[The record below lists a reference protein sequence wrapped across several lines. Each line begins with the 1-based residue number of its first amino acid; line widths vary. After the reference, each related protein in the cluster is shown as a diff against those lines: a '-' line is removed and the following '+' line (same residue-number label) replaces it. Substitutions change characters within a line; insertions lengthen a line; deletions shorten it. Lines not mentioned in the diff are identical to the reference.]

1 MSGSK
6 NAPAFGLKSIFS
18 VGGLILVLAI
28 LVLINIIFSRIN
40 FRWDM
45 TEDKLYS
52 LSDGTKKILTE
63 MKQDVVIKFFYTSDN
78 ENTPVHI
85 KNYAKRVED
94 FLSEYENFS
103 NGKVKV
109 EVLNPKPDSEEEEWA
124 NKYGIEGNNM
134 PMGDKIYF
142 GLAAMAADQEEAI
155 PMLDPTREEQ
165 LEYDVTRMI
174 SRVQSPKKQKI
185 GIISALPV
193 FGQPPQGY
201 MPQPQAMQPWL
212 LVDEL
217 KKSYDVSQINI
228 NETSIEDDI
237 DVLVAIHPKG
247 LSDGLQYVI
256 DQYVLKGGN
265 LVVFADPFSISDPV
279 QGQQPRSSS
288 LKKLFTAWGV
298 DFDESKVVIDFDYPT
313 RLRTQNNEVEENPMW
328 LSAQNQAF
336 NSDNIIT
343 GQLESVL
350 MPVAGS
356 IKKASD
362 SKYEYESLIQSS
374 ANSSLTDA
382 FRARFGG
389 AKQFRRDFKASVDKY
404 DLAVRVRGKFKTAFP
419 GGKPKAE
426 PKPEDDLDKSD
437 TKKEPDTKH
446 LAEGKV
452 TSTIIIV
459 SDADMLSDNYYVS
472 RQNFLGFKIA
482 RVFNDN
488 LNFLLN
494 ASEMLTGS
502 EALISIRSRGKFE
515 RPFTKVQEL
524 EKKAQARWLAR
535 EQELTRKVEETNQKL
550 RQFEQQK
557 DASQEVIIS
566 EKQEAE
572 IKKFQEEKRR
582 INKDLKEVRRN
593 LRADIEKLGAA
604 VKFINI
610 FLMVFIVAVSG
621 SFYALYR
628 RKKMS

>member
-6 NAPAFGLKSIFS
+6 NTSAAGLKSVFS
-18 VGGLILVLAI
+18 AGGLILVLAI
-28 LVLINIIFSRIN
+28 LVLINIIFSRVN
-40 FRWDM
+40 FRWDL
-45 TEDKLYS
+45 TQDKLYS
-52 LSDGTKKILTE
+52 LSEGTKKILTDL
-63 MKQDVVIKFFYTSDN
+63 KQDVVIKFFYTSDN

-94 FLSEYENFS
+94 FLSEYENYS
-103 NGKVKV
+103 NGKVKI
-109 EVLNPKPDSEEEEWA
+109 EVLNPKPDSQEEDWA
-124 NKYGIEGNNM
+124 NQYGIEGNNM
-134 PMGDKIYF
+134 PMGDKVYF
-142 GLAAMAADQEEAI
+142 GLVAVAADQEEAI
-155 PMLDPTREEQ
+155 PTLDPTREEQ
-165 LEYDVTRMI
+165 LEYDVTRII
-174 SRVQSPKKQKI
+174 SRVQSSKKQKI

-193 FGQPPQGY
+193 FGQPAQGF
-201 MPQPQAMQPWL
+201 MPQPQAAQPWL
-212 LVDEL
+212 LINEL

-228 NETSIEDDI
+228 NETNIGDDI
-237 DVLVAIHPKG
+237 DVLIAIHPKG
-247 LSDGLQYVI
+247 LSEGLQYAI

-265 LVVFADPFSISDPV
+265 FIVFVDPFSISDPV

-298 DFDESKVVIDFDYPT
+298 EFDASKVVIDFDYPT
-313 RLRTQNNEVEENPMW
+313 RLRTQNNKVEENPMW
-328 LSAQNQAF
+328 LSVQSQAF

-350 MPVAGS
+350 MPVAGA

-374 ANSSLTDA
+374 ANSSMTDA

-389 AKQFRRDFKASVDKY
+389 AKQFRRDFKASIDKY
-404 DLAVRVRGKFKTAFP
+404 DLAVKIRGKFKTAFP
-419 GGKPKAE
+419 GGKPK
-426 PKPEDDLDKSD
+426 PKSESKDDLDKSD
-437 TKKEPDTKH
+437 TKH
-446 LAEGKV
+446 LSEGEV

-494 ASEMLTGS
+494 ANEMLTGS

-524 EKKAQARWLAR
+524 EKKAQAKWLSR

-550 RQFEQQK
+550 RQLEQQK
-557 DASQEVIIS
+557 DTSQAVIIS
-566 EKQEAE
+566 DKQEAE
-572 IKKFQEEKRR
+572 IKKFQKEKTR
-582 INKDLKEVRRN
+582 IKKELKEVRRN
-593 LRADIEKLGAA
+593 LRADIEKLGTTI
-604 VKFINI
+604 KFINI
-610 FLMVFIVAVSG
+610 FLMVFIVAIAG
-621 SFYALYR
+621 SFYALYK